1 MGKRRKNI
9 VQMCA
14 LAPDEGAT
22 RQALADYIEE
32 VRLYRQIG
40 FVRSEASIT
49 QGYSPREHGSTN
61 EINKQ
66 TERIAIWNVDM
77 EAKLQRQ
84 DAELTEAMSR
94 LNSQQREIIQRSYL
108 DDEGEFDYIS
118 CGEMGL
124 SDSTF
129 RRIKKEA
136 IFILATRLRLL
147 IWSESEKQHNVVS

>member
-1 MGKRRKNI
+1 
-9 VQMCA
+9 
-14 LAPDEGAT
+14 
-22 RQALADYIEE
+22 
-32 VRLYRQIG
+32 
-40 FVRSEASIT
+40 
-49 QGYSPREHGSTN
+49 
-61 EINKQ
+61 
-66 TERIAIWNVDM
+66 M

-84 DAELTEAMSR
+84 DSELTEAISR

-108 DDEGEFDYIS
+108 NDEGEFDYIS

-147 IWSESEKQHNVVS
+147 RWSESVGQHNVVS

>member
-1 MGKRRKNI
+1 MYK
-9 VQMCA
+9 CA

-22 RQALADYIEE
+22 RQAVAEYIEE

-40 FVRSEASIT
+40 FVRRESNIT

-61 EINKQ
+61 KINKQ

-84 DAELTEAMSR
+84 DEELMEAMSR
-94 LNSQQREIIQRSYL
+94 LNSKQREIIHRSYL